1 MFRLSA
7 AVIILLGVAAQ
18 ARAEEYS
25 KSYAVAGRPTV
36 HVHVDDSR
44 VRVITADTPQVDFN
58 VKRAG
63 TSGFALGRGL
73 KFNSRQDGEHV
84 ELAVLH
90 QPGIAIMFT
99 ERHLLTEVHMPR
111 DADLQIETRD
121 GSVDLA
127 AVNGSVTI

>member
-25 KSYAVAGRPTV
+25 KSYAVSGRPSV

-44 VRVITADTPQVDFN
+44 VRVITSDPRQVDFN

-63 TSGFALGRGL
+63 TPGLELGRGL
-73 KFNSRQDGEHV
+73 KINSRQDGDHV
-84 ELAVLH
+84 ELSVLH
-90 QPGIAIMFT
+90 QPGIAIMST
-99 ERHLLTEVHMPR
+99 EHHLMTEVHMPQ
-111 DADLQIETRD
+111 DADLQ
-121 GSVDLA
+121 
-127 AVNGSVTI
+127 